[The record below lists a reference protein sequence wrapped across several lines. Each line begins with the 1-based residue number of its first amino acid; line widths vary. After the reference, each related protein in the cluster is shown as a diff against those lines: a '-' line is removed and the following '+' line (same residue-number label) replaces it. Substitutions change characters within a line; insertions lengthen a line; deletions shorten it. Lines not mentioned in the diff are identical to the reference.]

1 MNRKSNTKPRAE
13 KGLKTPVTAPG
24 RGQAKVN
31 CADLT
36 RSKFGVSKDQKQH
49 IFGQHISAP
58 VKKIPNVHSSA
69 GSHGP
74 GGGSETQAWRQLGQ
88 ERQRN
93 KILQLEVERLRKSL
107 EVCKKTVK
115 EKNNEIE
122 HKNKL
127 INKLMEDKTR
137 IESTEDLMEDDID
150 IDNLLHA
157 NLGEVDLSDIL
168 NLNDS
173 AFPDNLENLDITNMM
188 SEQSLS
194 LSPASLGMATNTS
207 YFVQEEPFQL
217 PNREGSTEEE
227 QSVEVKGPVG
237 RMVEQKN
244 SFLSASQEKSQLKV
258 SPIKIIRGENQYK
271 LASRKR
277 HDGQEALNCV
287 DTPSSKKQKISGKA
301 IPSAPQCLSCSHCDK
316 KFPLGG
322 QWKLTRHISSVHGN
336 IMSYSCQY
344 CDKQF
349 PHQSILLAHTKWH
362 EVTNPWQCE
371 ECGYRLGS
379 LAQFVKHV
387 RSVHRVNSLDRA
399 RVLLVS
405 TENCN

>member
-1 MNRKSNTKPRAE
+1 MNRKSNPKPKVE
-13 KGLKTPVTAPG
+13 SGLKTPVTAPG
-24 RGQAKVN
+24 RGQVKVN
-31 CADLT
+31 RADLA
-36 RSKFGVSKDQKQH
+36 RSKFGASKDQKKDSP
-49 IFGQHISAP
+49 GPNISAP
-58 VKKIPNVHSSA
+58 VKKIPNVHSSV

-74 GGGSETQAWRQLGQ
+74 GSGSETQAWRQLGQ

-127 INKLMEDKTR
+127 INKLMEDRTR

-194 LSPASLGMATNTS
+194 LSPASLRMATNTS
-207 YFVQEEPFQL
+207 YIVQEEPFQL

-227 QSVEVKGPVG
+227 QTVEVKGPVG

-244 SFLSASQEKSQLKV
+244 SFFSAPQEKSKLKV
-258 SPIKIIRGENQYK
+258 SPIKIIRGQNQYK

-277 HDGQEALNCV
+277 PDGQEAENCA
-287 DTPSSKKQKISGKA
+287 DDHSSKKPKISGKA
-301 IPSAPQCLSCSHCDK
+301 IPSAPQCLSCSHCNK

-349 PHQSILLAHTKWH
+349 PQQSILTAHTKWH

-387 RSVHRVNSLDRA
+387 RSVHKVTSLDRA

-405 TENCN
+405 TDNCN